1 MRQIWTEVLNEG
13 GTESTT
19 CRVAF
24 VEIDNETERLIVIL
38 IGSSDC
44 SNSKVKLN
52 ISRMCV
58 YVLFVYSS
66 CRHCRRQ
73 YCVRPRNS
81 MSSLSKDK
89 TND

>member
-1 MRQIWTEVLNEG
+1 MWTEVLNEG

-52 ISRMCV
+52 ISRMC
-58 YVLFVYSS
+58 YYLRFI
-66 CRHCRRQ
+66 
-73 YCVRPRNS
+73 CVFIVSPLR
-81 MSSLSKDK
+81 K
-89 TND
+89 TEKFNVIAEQG

>member
-1 MRQIWTEVLNEG
+1 MWTEVLNEG

-66 CRHCRRQ
+66 CRHC
-73 YCVRPRNS
+73 VRPRNS